1 MKKTLFVMLML
12 VFIFLTGC
20 TADSSSLNTETRE
33 ATVVNGTVKVH
44 FIDVGQGDA
53 ILIQQGAS
61 NMLIDAGDNQY
72 GETVVQYLKDQGVET
87 LDYVIGTHPHAD
99 HIGGLDVVINNFEVK
114 KIIMPKVGNTTK
126 TYEDVLSAI
135 KNKGLKI
142 TTPVVGETNA
152 LGDSQFTIIGP
163 NSESYESL
171 NDYSV
176 ATKLQYGSTS
186 FLFTGDAEEKSEK
199 EMLALG
205 IDLKADVLKIPHHGS
220 TSSLSDGF
228 LNAVAPKIAVI
239 EVGANNDYGH
249 PHDEILAKL
258 SGVELYRTDYNGT
271 VVIESDGTNLS
282 ANTQK
287 VGNET
292 STANTQKVIQQ
303 ENTATTA
310 DMGSYIGNVNSHVY
324 HTETCSS
331 LPLEKNRVYFDTEE
345 EATAAGFRP
354 HEECNK

>member
-1 MKKTLFVMLML
+1 MKKTLFVMLLL
-12 VFIFLTGC
+12 VFVFLTGC
-20 TADSSSLNTETRE
+20 TTNSSSLNTETKK
-33 ATVVNGTVKVH
+33 ATVVNGTMKVH

-53 ILIQQGAS
+53 ILIQQGES
-61 NMLIDAGDNQY
+61 TMLIDAGDNQY
-72 GETVVQYLKDQGVET
+72 GETVVNYLKDQGVQT

-114 KIIMPKVGNTTK
+114 KIIMPKVGHTTK
-126 TYEDVLSAI
+126 TYEDLLLAI

-142 TTPVVGETNA
+142 TTPVVGETND

-163 NSESYESL
+163 NAESYNSL

-176 ATKLQYGSTS
+176 AIKLAYGNTS
-186 FLFTGDAEEKSEK
+186 FVFTGDAEENAEK

-220 TSSLSDGF
+220 SSSLSDAF
-228 LNAVAPKIAVI
+228 LKAVAPKIGVI
-239 EVGANNDYGH
+239 QLGADNDYGH
-249 PHDEILAKL
+249 PHEETMAKL
-258 SGVELYRTDYNGT
+258 AGVELYRTDNNGT

-282 ANTQK
+282 VKTQK
-287 VGNET
+287 AGNDT
-292 STANTQKVIQQ
+292 STANTQKVVQQ

-310 DMGSYIGNVNSHVY
+310 DTGSYIGNINSHVY
-324 HTETCSS
+324 HTVTCSS

-345 EATAAGFRP
+345 EAIAAGYRP